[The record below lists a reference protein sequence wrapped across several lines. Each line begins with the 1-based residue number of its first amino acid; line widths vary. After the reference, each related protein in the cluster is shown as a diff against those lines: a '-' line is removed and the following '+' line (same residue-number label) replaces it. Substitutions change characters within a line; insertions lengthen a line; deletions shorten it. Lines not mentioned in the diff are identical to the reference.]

1 MSVFEPDLTSSERA
15 RHTHGGQVC
24 GHRMADS
31 ETRADM
37 AQQSHGRDPAL
48 REVKDIVARIG
59 TREICRVACQLA
71 TLLRAG
77 MPLVQALSALVEQ
90 LQSVPRHRVLSLGGN
105 GDPLA
110 RILAEVRDSVNT
122 GSSLADALSKH
133 DSVFSPLIVN
143 MVAAGEAGGTLEQV
157 LLRLAQMLEKRTQ
170 LISRVKAAVAYP
182 LMMVIV
188 ATAVVVFLLS
198 YVVPSITQIFLEMN
212 RSLPAPTRL
221 LISVSGFMRTYL
233 PLIAILPFAA
243 FFGIAAAYKTK
254 EGRLLADRT
263 KLKLPVFGKLFVKAE
278 IARLT
283 RTLGMLL
290 ASGIPI
296 ISALQIAKTVTQN
309 TVIADALDLVKDWV
323 SKGDSVAEAIKRTG
337 LFPPVVFHIVA
348 TSQISANLESGLID
362 IAEMYDGEV
371 EITTRTLTS
380 LLEPMIL
387 LVMGVIVGFI
397 VLAVLLPIFEINQML

>member
-1 MSVFEPDLTSSERA
+1 VSVVEPDLASSKQVLSRA
-15 RHTHGGQVC
+15 ATDNGRHTDRIQQP
-24 GHRMADS
+24 HRKD
-31 ETRADM
+31 
-37 AQQSHGRDPAL
+37 
-48 REVKDIVARIG
+48 KDIVRRIG
-59 TREICRVACQLA
+59 TRDICRVACQLA

-90 LQSVPRHRVLSLGGN
+90 LQSVPRRRVLSLGAN

-110 RILAEVRDSVNT
+110 WTLAEVRDSVNA

-143 MVAAGEAGGTLEQV
+143 MVAAGETSGTLEQV
-157 LLRLAQMLEKRTQ
+157 LLRLSQMLEKRTQ
-170 LISRVKAAVAYP
+170 LISKVKSAVAYP

-188 ATAVVVFLLS
+188 AIAVVIFLLS

-212 RSLPAPTRL
+212 RALPGPTKL

-233 PLIAILPFAA
+233 PVIAIVPFAA
-243 FFGIAAAYKTK
+243 FFGLAAAYKTK
-254 EGRLLADRT
+254 EGRLFADRT
-263 KLKLPVFGKLFVKAE
+263 KLKLPIFGRLFVKAE

-296 ISALQIAKTVTQN
+296 ISALAIAKGATQN
-309 TVIADALDLVKDWV
+309 AVFANALDSIRDWV
-323 SKGDSVAEAIKRTG
+323 SKGDSVADAIKRSG

-362 IAEMYDGEV
+362 IAEMYDSEV
-371 EITTRTLTS
+371 ELTTKTLTS
-380 LLEPMIL
+380 LLEPTIL

>member
-1 MSVFEPDLTSSERA
+1 VSVVEPDLTSSEPVSGFRTADGDARA
-15 RHTHGGQVC
+15 HSVKR
-24 GHRMADS
+24 S
-31 ETRADM
+31 N
-37 AQQSHGRDPAL
+37 GRD
-48 REVKDIVARIG
+48 IVRRIS

-90 LQSVPRHRVLSLGGN
+90 LQSVPTRRIFSLGTN

-110 RILAEVRDSVNT
+110 QTLAEVRDSVNT
-122 GSSLADALSKH
+122 GSSLADALGKH

-143 MVAAGEAGGTLEQV
+143 MVAAGEASGTLEQV

-212 RSLPAPTRL
+212 RTLPAPTRL

-233 PLIAILPFAA
+233 PLIAIMPFAV

-254 EGRLLADRT
+254 EGRSFADRT
-263 KLKLPVFGKLFVKAE
+263 KLKLPVFGKLFLRAE

-309 TVIADALDLVKDWV
+309 TVIADALDSVRDWV

-348 TSQISANLESGLID
+348 TSQISANLEAGLID
-362 IAEMYDGEV
+362 IAEMYDSEV
-371 EITTRTLTS
+371 EMTTKTLTS

-397 VLAVLLPIFEINQML
+397 VLAILLPIFEINQML

>member
-1 MSVFEPDLTSSERA
+1 
-15 RHTHGGQVC
+15 
-24 GHRMADS
+24 
-31 ETRADM
+31 
-37 AQQSHGRDPAL
+37 
-48 REVKDIVARIG
+48 VAN
-59 TREICRVACQLA
+59 QLA

-90 LQSVPRHRVLSLGGN
+90 LQSVPRRRVFSLGAN

-110 RILAEVRDSVNT
+110 QILADVRDSVNT
-122 GSSLADALSKH
+122 GNSLADALSKH

-143 MVAAGEAGGTLEQV
+143 MVAAGEASGTLEQV

-212 RSLPAPTRL
+212 RTLPAPTTL
-221 LISVSGFMRTYL
+221 LISVSGFMKTFL
-233 PLIAILPFAA
+233 PVIVIVPFAA
-243 FFGIAAAYKTK
+243 FFGIVAAYKTK
-254 EGRLLADRT
+254 EGRMLADRA
-263 KLKLPVFGKLFVKAE
+263 KLKLPIFGKLFLRAE

-309 TVIADALDLVKDWV
+309 TIIADALDSVKDWV

-348 TSQISANLESGLID
+348 TSQISANLEAGLID

-371 EITTRTLTS
+371 EMTTKTLTS

-387 LVMGVIVGFI
+387 LVMGVVVGFI
-397 VLAVLLPIFEINQML
+397 VLAILLPIFEINQML